1 MSCKNTL
8 INVLMNRSLRTKL
21 LMCMMIISMLGIFIS
36 CYIFYEISY
45 TEQVKQAVSS
55 AQIKVEAA
63 STTVSDSLSTFYTN
77 MVSFIETPA
86 IVSLFERA
94 QNDVHITANA
104 LAESL
109 DDLIALSNTSNLIDA
124 LLLITPDGEYISS
137 RNVRLRPECENAD
150 IWPDY
155 EDNTITWLSARKTPY
170 AAQEKDVVALSFSFA
185 YYKGFLTYVP
195 RLAVDDEPYV
205 FRLFIFFDYQKLLSL
220 LQSDDKDSLSITYLA
235 KADMQPLS
243 MTPSSHFYNV
253 VSSPVFIQ
261 QPSESEGNT
270 EIQIGQQSYLVCI
283 GKPLFSGLRVVNI
296 TSKRVL
302 LFAYRR
308 IANMIYLS
316 ALITILAAVILSSVM
331 TRFLTRPL
339 MKLVN
344 SVQAIG
350 SAQSATPIFVPRY
363 NDEIGMLGKAIAN
376 MNTTIHNQM
385 KTLKEEE
392 RKRSNAEIQMLTQQI
407 NPHFIYNTLDC
418 IRWEILSHNIDG
430 SSNMIENLAT
440 FLRLGFGH
448 SGDSI
453 SVREEVT
460 RVEQYLNIMRYRLNG
475 STFFSGYVDPKLT
488 EWQIPKMILQPLVE
502 NSIKH
507 AFASDV
513 FETNRQTREIY
524 IHCAFI
530 SARQISLSVE
540 DNGVGIDIERAQASI
555 DLNKADPSSG
565 NIGLRNSYLRM
576 RAFFGTENVQMRFSS
591 TPFFLNRV
599 EYIVS
604 LTQANGESSL
614 SGNCQQPISST
625 R

>member
-1 MSCKNTL
+1 MSIRNTS

-21 LMCMMIISMLGIFIS
+21 LTCTLIISMLSIFVS
-36 CYIFYEISY
+36 CYIFYDISY

-63 STTVSDSLSTFYTN
+63 STTVSDSLSTLYNN
-77 MVSFIETPA
+77 MVSFIETPP
-86 IVSLFERA
+86 IVSLFEKA
-94 QNDVHITANA
+94 QNDIPITANA
-104 LAESL
+104 LADSL
-109 DDLIALSNTSNLIDA
+109 DNLIALSNTNNLIDA
-124 LLLITPDGEYISS
+124 ILLITPDGEYISS
-137 RNVRLRPECENAD
+137 RNVRLRAECENAD

-155 EDNTITWLSARKTPY
+155 NDATITWMSARKTPY

-195 RLAVDDEPYV
+195 RLAVNDEPYV
-205 FRLFIFFDYQKLLSL
+205 FRLFIFFDYQKLRSL
-220 LQSDDKDSLSITYLA
+220 LQSDDTDSLSITYLVNE
-235 KADMQPLS
+235 DMQPLS
-243 MTPSSHFYNV
+243 MTPTSHFYDV
-253 VSSPVFIQ
+253 VASNAFRQ
-261 QPSESEGNT
+261 QAQAVEGNT

-283 GKPLFSGLRVVNI
+283 GKPLFSGLRIVNI

-316 ALITILAAVILSSVM
+316 ALITLLGAVILSAAM
-331 TRFLTRPL
+331 TRLLTRPL

-350 SAQSATPIFVPRY
+350 NTQSTATIFIPRY
-363 NDEIGMLGKAIAN
+363 NDEIGMLGKAIAD
-376 MNTTIHNQM
+376 MHKTINIQM
-385 KTLKEEE
+385 QTIKEEE
-392 RKRSNAEIQMLTQQI
+392 RKRSNAEIRMLTQQI

-418 IRWEILSHNIDG
+418 IRWEILSHNIEG
-430 SSNMIENLAT
+430 SSSMVENLAT

-448 SGDSI
+448 SGDSV

-524 IHCAFI
+524 IHCAFL
-530 SARQISLSVE
+530 SEHQISLSVE

-555 DLNKADPSSG
+555 DLNKDDPSSG

-576 RAFFGTENVQMRFSS
+576 CAFFGTENVQMHFVS

-599 EYIVS
+599 EYIITLPSVN
-604 LTQANGESSL
+604 AMA
-614 SGNCQQPISST
+614 PST
-625 R
+625 

>member
-1 MSCKNTL
+1 MSIRNTS

-21 LMCMMIISMLGIFIS
+21 LTCTLIISMLSIFVS
-36 CYIFYEISY
+36 CYIFYDISY

-63 STTVSDSLSTFYTN
+63 STTVSDSLSTLYNN
-77 MVSFIETPA
+77 MVSFIETPP
-86 IVSLFERA
+86 IVSLFEKA
-94 QNDVHITANA
+94 QNDIPITANA
-104 LAESL
+104 LADSL
-109 DDLIALSNTSNLIDA
+109 DNLIALSNTSNLIDA
-124 LLLITPDGEYISS
+124 ILLITPDGEYISS
-137 RNVRLRPECENAD
+137 RNVRLRAECENAD

-155 EDNTITWLSARKTPY
+155 NDATITWMSARKTPY

-195 RLAVDDEPYV
+195 RLAVNDEPYV
-205 FRLFIFFDYQKLLSL
+205 FRLFIFFDYQKLRSL
-220 LQSDDKDSLSITYLA
+220 LQSDDTDSLSITYLVNE
-235 KADMQPLS
+235 DMQPLS
-243 MTPSSHFYNV
+243 MTPTSHFYDV
-253 VSSPVFIQ
+253 VASNAFRQ
-261 QPSESEGNT
+261 QAQAVEGNT

-283 GKPLFSGLRVVNI
+283 GKPLFSGLRIVNI

-316 ALITILAAVILSSVM
+316 ALITLLGAVILSAAM
-331 TRFLTRPL
+331 TRLLTRPL

-350 SAQSATPIFVPRY
+350 NTQSTATIFIPRY
-363 NDEIGMLGKAIAN
+363 NDEIGMLGKAIAD
-376 MNTTIHNQM
+376 MHKTINIQM
-385 KTLKEEE
+385 QTIKEEE
-392 RKRSNAEIQMLTQQI
+392 RKRSNAEIRMLTQQI

-418 IRWEILSHNIDG
+418 IRWEILSHNIEG
-430 SSNMIENLAT
+430 SSSMVENLAT

-448 SGDSI
+448 SGDSV

-524 IHCAFI
+524 IHCAFL
-530 SARQISLSVE
+530 SEHQISLSVE

-555 DLNKADPSSG
+555 DLNKDDPSSG

-576 RAFFGTENVQMRFSS
+576 CAFFGTENVQMHFVS

-599 EYIVS
+599 EYIITLPSVN
-604 LTQANGESSL
+604 TMA
-614 SGNCQQPISST
+614 PST
-625 R
+625 

>member
-1 MSCKNTL
+1 MSIRNTL

-21 LMCMMIISMLGIFIS
+21 LTCTLIISMLSIFVS
-36 CYIFYEISY
+36 CYIFYDISY

-63 STTVSDSLSTFYTN
+63 STTVSDSLSTLYNN
-77 MVSFIETPA
+77 MVSFIETPP
-86 IVSLFERA
+86 IVSLFEKA
-94 QNDVHITANA
+94 QNDIPITANA
-104 LAESL
+104 LADSL
-109 DDLIALSNTSNLIDA
+109 DNLIALSNTNNLIDA
-124 LLLITPDGEYISS
+124 ILLITPDGEYISS
-137 RNVRLRPECENAD
+137 RNVRLRAECENAD

-155 EDNTITWLSARKTPY
+155 NDATITWMSARKTPY

-195 RLAVDDEPYV
+195 RLAVNDEPYV
-205 FRLFIFFDYQKLLSL
+205 FRLFIFFDYQKLRSL
-220 LQSDDKDSLSITYLA
+220 LQSDDTDSLSITYLVNE
-235 KADMQPLS
+235 DMQPLS
-243 MTPSSHFYNV
+243 MTPTSHFYDV
-253 VSSPVFIQ
+253 VASNAFRQ
-261 QPSESEGNT
+261 QAQAVEGNT

-283 GKPLFSGLRVVNI
+283 GKPLFSGLRIVNI

-316 ALITILAAVILSSVM
+316 ALITLLGAVILSAAM
-331 TRFLTRPL
+331 TRLLTRPL

-350 SAQSATPIFVPRY
+350 NTQSTATIFIPRY
-363 NDEIGMLGKAIAN
+363 NDEIGMLGKAIAD
-376 MNTTIHNQM
+376 MHKTINIQM
-385 KTLKEEE
+385 QTIKEEE
-392 RKRSNAEIQMLTQQI
+392 RKRSNAEIRMLTQQI

-418 IRWEILSHNIDG
+418 IRWEILSHNIEG
-430 SSNMIENLAT
+430 SSSMVENLAT

-448 SGDSI
+448 SGDSV

-524 IHCAFI
+524 IHCAFL
-530 SARQISLSVE
+530 SEHQISLSVE

-555 DLNKADPSSG
+555 DLNKDDPSSG

-576 RAFFGTENVQMRFSS
+576 CAFFGTENVQMHFVS

-599 EYIVS
+599 EYIITLPSVN
-604 LTQANGESSL
+604 TMA
-614 SGNCQQPISST
+614 PST
-625 R
+625 

>member
-1 MSCKNTL
+1 MSIRNTS

-21 LMCMMIISMLGIFIS
+21 LTCTLIISMLSIFVS
-36 CYIFYEISY
+36 CYIFYDISY

-63 STTVSDSLSTFYTN
+63 STTVSDSLSTLYNN
-77 MVSFIETPA
+77 MVSFIETPP
-86 IVSLFERA
+86 IVSLFEKA
-94 QNDVHITANA
+94 QNDIPITANA
-104 LAESL
+104 LADSL
-109 DDLIALSNTSNLIDA
+109 DNLIALSNTNNLIDA
-124 LLLITPDGEYISS
+124 ILLITPDGEYISS
-137 RNVRLRPECENAD
+137 RNVRLRAECENAD

-155 EDNTITWLSARKTPY
+155 NDATITWMSARKTPY

-195 RLAVDDEPYV
+195 RLAVNDEPYV
-205 FRLFIFFDYQKLLSL
+205 FRLFIFFDYQKLRSL
-220 LQSDDKDSLSITYLA
+220 LQSDDTDSLSITYLVNE
-235 KADMQPLS
+235 DMQPLS
-243 MTPSSHFYNV
+243 MTPTSHFYDV
-253 VSSPVFIQ
+253 VASNAFRQ
-261 QPSESEGNT
+261 QAQAVEGNT

-283 GKPLFSGLRVVNI
+283 GKPLFSGLRIVNI

-316 ALITILAAVILSSVM
+316 ALITLLGAVILSAAM
-331 TRFLTRPL
+331 TRLLTRPL

-350 SAQSATPIFVPRY
+350 NTQSTATIFIPRY
-363 NDEIGMLGKAIAN
+363 NDEIGMLGKAIAD
-376 MNTTIHNQM
+376 MHKTINIQM
-385 KTLKEEE
+385 QTIKEEE
-392 RKRSNAEIQMLTQQI
+392 RKRSNAEIRMLTQQI

-418 IRWEILSHNIDG
+418 IRWEILSHNIEG
-430 SSNMIENLAT
+430 SSSMVENLAT

-448 SGDSI
+448 SGDSV

-524 IHCAFI
+524 IHCAFL
-530 SARQISLSVE
+530 SEHQISLSVE

-555 DLNKADPSSG
+555 DLNKDDPSSG

-576 RAFFGTENVQMRFSS
+576 CAFFGTENVQMHFVS

-599 EYIVS
+599 EYIITLPSVN
-604 LTQANGESSL
+604 TMA
-614 SGNCQQPISST
+614 PST
-625 R
+625 

>member
-1 MSCKNTL
+1 MSIRNTS

-21 LMCMMIISMLGIFIS
+21 LTCTLIISMLSIFVS
-36 CYIFYEISY
+36 CYIFYDISY

-63 STTVSDSLSTFYTN
+63 STTVSDSLSTLYNN
-77 MVSFIETPA
+77 MVSFIETPP
-86 IVSLFERA
+86 IVSLFEKA
-94 QNDVHITANA
+94 QNDIPITANA
-104 LAESL
+104 LADSL
-109 DDLIALSNTSNLIDA
+109 DNLIALSNTSNLIDA
-124 LLLITPDGEYISS
+124 ILLITPDGEYISS
-137 RNVRLRPECENAD
+137 RNVRLRAECENAD

-155 EDNTITWLSARKTPY
+155 NDATITWMSARKTPY

-195 RLAVDDEPYV
+195 RLAVNDEPYV
-205 FRLFIFFDYQKLLSL
+205 FRLFIFFDYQKLRSL
-220 LQSDDKDSLSITYLA
+220 LQSDDTDSLSITYLVNE
-235 KADMQPLS
+235 DMQPLS
-243 MTPSSHFYNV
+243 MTPTSHFYDV
-253 VSSPVFIQ
+253 VASNAFRQ
-261 QPSESEGNT
+261 QAQVVEGNT

-283 GKPLFSGLRVVNI
+283 GKPLFSGLRIVNI

-316 ALITILAAVILSSVM
+316 ALITLLGAVILSAAM
-331 TRFLTRPL
+331 TRLLTRPL

-350 SAQSATPIFVPRY
+350 NTQSTATIFIPRY
-363 NDEIGMLGKAIAN
+363 NDEIGMLGKAIAD
-376 MNTTIHNQM
+376 MHKTINIQM
-385 KTLKEEE
+385 QTIKEEE
-392 RKRSNAEIQMLTQQI
+392 RKRSNAEIRMLTQQI

-418 IRWEILSHNIDG
+418 IRWEILSHNIEG
-430 SSNMIENLAT
+430 SSSMVENLAT

-448 SGDSI
+448 SGDSV

-524 IHCAFI
+524 IHCAFL
-530 SARQISLSVE
+530 SEHQISLSVE

-555 DLNKADPSSG
+555 DLNKDDPSSG

-576 RAFFGTENVQMRFSS
+576 CAFFGTENVQMHFVS

-599 EYIVS
+599 EYIITLPSVN
-604 LTQANGESSL
+604 TMA
-614 SGNCQQPISST
+614 PST
-625 R
+625 

>member
-1 MSCKNTL
+1 MSIRNTS

-21 LMCMMIISMLGIFIS
+21 LTCTLIISMLSIFVS
-36 CYIFYEISY
+36 CYIFYDISY

-63 STTVSDSLSTFYTN
+63 STTVSDSLSTLYNN
-77 MVSFIETPA
+77 MVSFIETPP
-86 IVSLFERA
+86 IVSLFEKA
-94 QNDVHITANA
+94 QNDIPITANA
-104 LAESL
+104 LADSL
-109 DDLIALSNTSNLIDA
+109 DNLIALSNTNNLIDA
-124 LLLITPDGEYISS
+124 ILLITPDGEYISS
-137 RNVRLRPECENAD
+137 RNVRLRAECENAD

-155 EDNTITWLSARKTPY
+155 NDATITWMSARKTPY

-195 RLAVDDEPYV
+195 RLAVNDEPYV
-205 FRLFIFFDYQKLLSL
+205 FRLFIFFDYQKLRSL
-220 LQSDDKDSLSITYLA
+220 LQSDDTDSLSITYLVNE
-235 KADMQPLS
+235 DMQPLS
-243 MTPSSHFYNV
+243 MTPTSHFYDV
-253 VSSPVFIQ
+253 VASNAFRQ
-261 QPSESEGNT
+261 QAQAVEGNT

-283 GKPLFSGLRVVNI
+283 GKPLFSGLRIVNI

-316 ALITILAAVILSSVM
+316 ALITLLGAVILSAAM
-331 TRFLTRPL
+331 TRLLTRPL

-350 SAQSATPIFVPRY
+350 NTQSTATIFIPRY
-363 NDEIGMLGKAIAN
+363 NDEIGMLGKAIAD
-376 MNTTIHNQM
+376 MHKTINIQM
-385 KTLKEEE
+385 QTIKEEE
-392 RKRSNAEIQMLTQQI
+392 RKRSNAEIRMLTQQI

-418 IRWEILSHNIDG
+418 IRWEILSHNIEG
-430 SSNMIENLAT
+430 SSSMVENLAT

-448 SGDSI
+448 SGDSV

-524 IHCAFI
+524 IHCAFL
-530 SARQISLSVE
+530 SEHQISLSVE

-555 DLNKADPSSG
+555 DLNKDDPSSG

-576 RAFFGTENVQMRFSS
+576 CAFFGMENVQMHFVS

-599 EYIVS
+599 EYIITLPSVN
-604 LTQANGESSL
+604 TMA
-614 SGNCQQPISST
+614 PST
-625 R
+625 

>member
-1 MSCKNTL
+1 MSIRNTL
-8 INVLMNRSLRTKL
+8 TNVLMNRSLRTKL
-21 LMCMMIISMLGIFIS
+21 LTCTLIISTLSIFVS
-36 CYIFYEISY
+36 CYIFYDISY

-63 STTVSDSLSTFYTN
+63 STTVSDSLSTLYNN
-77 MVSFIETPA
+77 MVRFIETPP
-86 IVSLFERA
+86 IVSLFEKV
-94 QNDVHITANA
+94 QNDVPITANA
-104 LAESL
+104 LADSL
-109 DDLIALSNTSNLIDA
+109 DNLIALSNTNNLIDA
-124 LLLITPDGEYISS
+124 ILLITPDGEYISS
-137 RNVRLRPECENAD
+137 RNVRLRAECENAD

-155 EDNTITWLSARKTPY
+155 NDATITWMSARKTPY

-195 RLAVDDEPYV
+195 RLAVNNDPYV
-205 FRLFIFFDYQKLLSL
+205 FRLFIFFDYQKLRSL
-220 LQSDDKDSLSITYLA
+220 LQSDDTDSLSITYIVNE
-235 KADMQPLS
+235 DMQPLS
-243 MTPSSHFYNV
+243 MTPTLHFYDV
-253 VSSPVFIQ
+253 VASNAFRQ
-261 QPSESEGNT
+261 QAQAVEGNT

-283 GKPLFSGLRVVNI
+283 GKPLFSGLRIVNI

-316 ALITILAAVILSSVM
+316 ALTTLLGAVILSATM
-331 TRFLTRPL
+331 TRLLTRPL

-344 SVQAIG
+344 SIQAIG
-350 SAQSATPIFVPRY
+350 NTQSTATIFIPRY
-363 NDEIGMLGKAIAN
+363 NDEIGMLGKAIAD
-376 MNTTIHNQM
+376 MHKTINIQM
-385 KTLKEEE
+385 QTIKEEE
-392 RKRSNAEIQMLTQQI
+392 RKRSNAEIRMLTQQI

-418 IRWEILSHNIDG
+418 IRWEILSHNIEG
-430 SSNMIENLAT
+430 SSSMVENLAT

-448 SGDSI
+448 SGDSV

-524 IHCAFI
+524 IHCAFL
-530 SARQISLSVE
+530 SEHQISLSVE

-555 DLNKADPSSG
+555 DLNKDDPSSG

-576 RAFFGTENVQMRFSS
+576 CAFFGTENVQMHFVS

-599 EYIVS
+599 EYIITLPSVN
-604 LTQANGESSL
+604 TMA
-614 SGNCQQPISST
+614 PST
-625 R
+625 

>member
-1 MSCKNTL
+1 M
-8 INVLMNRSLRTKL
+8 
-21 LMCMMIISMLGIFIS
+21 
-36 CYIFYEISY
+36 
-45 TEQVKQAVSS
+45 
-55 AQIKVEAA
+55 EAA
-63 STTVSDSLSTFYTN
+63 STTVSDSLSTLYNN
-77 MVSFIETPA
+77 MVSFIETPP
-86 IVSLFERA
+86 IVSLFEKA
-94 QNDVHITANA
+94 QNDIPITANA
-104 LAESL
+104 LADSL
-109 DDLIALSNTSNLIDA
+109 DNLIALSNTNNLIDA
-124 LLLITPDGEYISS
+124 ILLITPDGEYISS
-137 RNVRLRPECENAD
+137 RNVRLRAECENAD

-155 EDNTITWLSARKTPY
+155 NDATITWMSARKTPY

-195 RLAVDDEPYV
+195 RLAVNDEPYV
-205 FRLFIFFDYQKLLSL
+205 FRLFIFFDYQKLRSL
-220 LQSDDKDSLSITYLA
+220 LQSDDTDSLSITYLVNE
-235 KADMQPLS
+235 DMQPLS
-243 MTPSSHFYNV
+243 MTPTSHFYDV
-253 VSSPVFIQ
+253 VASNAFRQ
-261 QPSESEGNT
+261 QAQAVEGNT

-283 GKPLFSGLRVVNI
+283 GKPLFSDLRIVNI

-316 ALITILAAVILSSVM
+316 ALITLLGAVILSAAM
-331 TRFLTRPL
+331 TRLLTRPL

-350 SAQSATPIFVPRY
+350 NTQSTATIFIPRY
-363 NDEIGMLGKAIAN
+363 NDEIGMLGKAIAD
-376 MNTTIHNQM
+376 MHKTINIQM
-385 KTLKEEE
+385 QTIKEEE
-392 RKRSNAEIQMLTQQI
+392 RKRSNAEIRMLTQQI

-418 IRWEILSHNIDG
+418 IRWEILSHNIEG
-430 SSNMIENLAT
+430 SSNMVENLAT

-448 SGDSI
+448 SGDSV

-524 IHCAFI
+524 IHCAFL
-530 SARQISLSVE
+530 SEHQISLSVE

-555 DLNKADPSSG
+555 DLNKDDPSSG

-576 RAFFGTENVQMRFSS
+576 CAFFGTENVQMHFVS

-599 EYIVS
+599 EYIITLPSVN
-604 LTQANGESSL
+604 TMA
-614 SGNCQQPISST
+614 PST
-625 R
+625 

>member
-1 MSCKNTL
+1 MSIRNTS

-21 LMCMMIISMLGIFIS
+21 LTCTLIISMLSIFVS
-36 CYIFYEISY
+36 CYIFYDISY

-63 STTVSDSLSTFYTN
+63 STTVSDSLSTLYNN
-77 MVSFIETPA
+77 MVSFIETPP
-86 IVSLFERA
+86 IVSLFEKA
-94 QNDVHITANA
+94 QNDIPITANA
-104 LAESL
+104 LADSL
-109 DDLIALSNTSNLIDA
+109 DNLIALSNTNNLIDA
-124 LLLITPDGEYISS
+124 ILLITPDGEYISS
-137 RNVRLRPECENAD
+137 RNVRLRAECENAD

-155 EDNTITWLSARKTPY
+155 NDATITWMSARKTPY
-170 AAQEKDVVALSFSFA
+170 AAQEKDVVALSFSFS

-195 RLAVDDEPYV
+195 RLAVNDEPYV
-205 FRLFIFFDYQKLLSL
+205 FRLFIFFDYQKLRSL
-220 LQSDDKDSLSITYLA
+220 LQSDDTDSLSITYLVNE
-235 KADMQPLS
+235 DMQPLS
-243 MTPSSHFYNV
+243 MTPTSHFYDV
-253 VSSPVFIQ
+253 VASNAFRQ
-261 QPSESEGNT
+261 QAQAVEGNT

-283 GKPLFSGLRVVNI
+283 GKPLFSGLRIVNI

-316 ALITILAAVILSSVM
+316 ALITLLGAVILSAAM
-331 TRFLTRPL
+331 TRLLTRPL

-350 SAQSATPIFVPRY
+350 NTQSTATIFIPRY
-363 NDEIGMLGKAIAN
+363 NDEIGMLGKAIAD
-376 MNTTIHNQM
+376 MHKTINIQM
-385 KTLKEEE
+385 QTIKEEE
-392 RKRSNAEIQMLTQQI
+392 RKRSNAEIRMLTQQI

-418 IRWEILSHNIDG
+418 IRWEILSHNIEG
-430 SSNMIENLAT
+430 SSSMVENLAT

-448 SGDSI
+448 SGDSV

-524 IHCAFI
+524 IHCAFL
-530 SARQISLSVE
+530 SEHQISLSVE

-555 DLNKADPSSG
+555 DLNKDDPSSG

-576 RAFFGTENVQMRFSS
+576 CAFFGTENVQMHFVS

-599 EYIVS
+599 EYIITLPSVN
-604 LTQANGESSL
+604 TMA
-614 SGNCQQPISST
+614 PST
-625 R
+625 

>member
-1 MSCKNTL
+1 MSIRNTL

-21 LMCMMIISMLGIFIS
+21 LTCTLIISTLSIFVS
-36 CYIFYEISY
+36 CYIFYDISY

-63 STTVSDSLSTFYTN
+63 STTVSDSLSTLYNN
-77 MVSFIETPA
+77 MVSFIETPP
-86 IVSLFERA
+86 IVSLFEKA
-94 QNDVHITANA
+94 QNDIPITANA
-104 LAESL
+104 LADSL
-109 DDLIALSNTSNLIDA
+109 DNLIALSNTNNLIDA
-124 LLLITPDGEYISS
+124 ILLITPDGEYISS
-137 RNVRLRPECENAD
+137 RNVRLRAECENAD

-155 EDNTITWLSARKTPY
+155 NDATITWMSARKTPY

-195 RLAVDDEPYV
+195 RLAVNDEPYV
-205 FRLFIFFDYQKLLSL
+205 FRLFIFFDYQKLRSL
-220 LQSDDKDSLSITYLA
+220 LQSDDTDSLSITYLVNE
-235 KADMQPLS
+235 DMQPLS
-243 MTPSSHFYNV
+243 MTPTSHFYDV
-253 VSSPVFIQ
+253 VASNAFRQ
-261 QPSESEGNT
+261 QAQAVEGNT

-283 GKPLFSGLRVVNI
+283 GKPLFSDLRIVNI

-316 ALITILAAVILSSVM
+316 ALITLLGAVILSAAM
-331 TRFLTRPL
+331 TRLLTRPL

-350 SAQSATPIFVPRY
+350 NTQSTATIFIPRY
-363 NDEIGMLGKAIAN
+363 NDEIGMLGKAIAD
-376 MNTTIHNQM
+376 MHKTINIQM
-385 KTLKEEE
+385 QTIKEEE
-392 RKRSNAEIQMLTQQI
+392 RKRSNAEIRMLTQQI

-418 IRWEILSHNIDG
+418 IRWEILSHNIEG
-430 SSNMIENLAT
+430 SSNMVENLAT

-448 SGDSI
+448 SGDSV

-524 IHCAFI
+524 IHCAFL
-530 SARQISLSVE
+530 SEHQISLSVE

-555 DLNKADPSSG
+555 DLNKDDPSSG

-576 RAFFGTENVQMRFSS
+576 CAFFGTENVQMHFVS

-599 EYIVS
+599 EYIITLPSVN
-604 LTQANGESSL
+604 TMA
-614 SGNCQQPISST
+614 PST
-625 R
+625 

>member
-1 MSCKNTL
+1 MSIRNTL

-21 LMCMMIISMLGIFIS
+21 LTCTLIISMLSIFVS
-36 CYIFYEISY
+36 CYIFYDISY

-63 STTVSDSLSTFYTN
+63 STTVSDSLSTLYNN
-77 MVSFIETPA
+77 MVSFIETPP
-86 IVSLFERA
+86 IVSLFEKA
-94 QNDVHITANA
+94 QNDIPITANA
-104 LAESL
+104 LADSL
-109 DDLIALSNTSNLIDA
+109 DNLIALSNTSNLIDA
-124 LLLITPDGEYISS
+124 ILLITPDGEYISS
-137 RNVRLRPECENAD
+137 RNVRLRAECENAD

-155 EDNTITWLSARKTPY
+155 NDATITWMSARKTPY

-195 RLAVDDEPYV
+195 RLAVNDEPYV
-205 FRLFIFFDYQKLLSL
+205 FRLFIFFDYQKLRSL
-220 LQSDDKDSLSITYLA
+220 LQSDDTDSLSITYLVNE
-235 KADMQPLS
+235 DMQPLS
-243 MTPSSHFYNV
+243 MTPTSHFYDV
-253 VSSPVFIQ
+253 VASNAFRQ
-261 QPSESEGNT
+261 QAQAVEGNT

-283 GKPLFSGLRVVNI
+283 GKPLFSGLRIVNI

-316 ALITILAAVILSSVM
+316 ALITLLGAVILSAAM
-331 TRFLTRPL
+331 TRLLTRPL

-350 SAQSATPIFVPRY
+350 NTQSTATIFIPRY
-363 NDEIGMLGKAIAN
+363 NDEIGMLGKAIAD
-376 MNTTIHNQM
+376 MHKTINIQM
-385 KTLKEEE
+385 QTIKEEE
-392 RKRSNAEIQMLTQQI
+392 RKRSNAEIRMLTQQI

-418 IRWEILSHNIDG
+418 IRWEILSHNIEG
-430 SSNMIENLAT
+430 SSSMVENLAT

-448 SGDSI
+448 SGDSV

-524 IHCAFI
+524 IHCAFL
-530 SARQISLSVE
+530 SEHQISLSVE

-555 DLNKADPSSG
+555 DLNKDDPSSG

-576 RAFFGTENVQMRFSS
+576 CAFFGTENVQMHFVS

-599 EYIVS
+599 EYIITLPSVN
-604 LTQANGESSL
+604 TMA
-614 SGNCQQPISST
+614 PST
-625 R
+625 

>member
-1 MSCKNTL
+1 MSIRNTL

-21 LMCMMIISMLGIFIS
+21 LTCTLIISMLSIFVS
-36 CYIFYEISY
+36 CYIFYDISY

-63 STTVSDSLSTFYTN
+63 STTVSDSLSTLYNN
-77 MVSFIETPA
+77 MVSFIETPP
-86 IVSLFERA
+86 IVSLFEKA
-94 QNDVHITANA
+94 QNDIPITANA
-104 LAESL
+104 LADSL
-109 DDLIALSNTSNLIDA
+109 DNLIALSNTNNLIDA
-124 LLLITPDGEYISS
+124 ILLITPDGEYISS
-137 RNVRLRPECENAD
+137 RNVRLRAECENAD

-155 EDNTITWLSARKTPY
+155 NDATITWMSARKTPY

-195 RLAVDDEPYV
+195 RLAVNDEPYV
-205 FRLFIFFDYQKLLSL
+205 FRLFIFFDYQKLRSL
-220 LQSDDKDSLSITYLA
+220 LQSDDTDSLSITYLVNE
-235 KADMQPLS
+235 DMQPLS
-243 MTPSSHFYNV
+243 MTPTSHFYDV
-253 VSSPVFIQ
+253 VASNAFRQ
-261 QPSESEGNT
+261 QAQAVEGNT

-283 GKPLFSGLRVVNI
+283 GKPLFSGLRIVNI

-316 ALITILAAVILSSVM
+316 ALITLLGAVILSAAM
-331 TRFLTRPL
+331 TRLLTRPL

-350 SAQSATPIFVPRY
+350 NTQSTATIFIPRY
-363 NDEIGMLGKAIAN
+363 NDEIGMLGKAIAD
-376 MNTTIHNQM
+376 MHKTINIQM
-385 KTLKEEE
+385 QTIKEEE
-392 RKRSNAEIQMLTQQI
+392 RKRSNAEIRMLTQQI

-418 IRWEILSHNIDG
+418 IRWEILSHNIEG
-430 SSNMIENLAT
+430 SSSMVENLAT

-448 SGDSI
+448 SGDSV

-507 AFASDV
+507 AFVSDV

-524 IHCAFI
+524 IHCAFL
-530 SARQISLSVE
+530 SEHQISLSVE

-555 DLNKADPSSG
+555 DLNKDDPSSG

-576 RAFFGTENVQMRFSS
+576 CAFFGTENVQMHFVS

-599 EYIVS
+599 EYIITLPSVN
-604 LTQANGESSL
+604 TMA
-614 SGNCQQPISST
+614 PST
-625 R
+625 

>member
-1 MSCKNTL
+1 MSIRNTS

-21 LMCMMIISMLGIFIS
+21 LTCTLIISMLSIFVS
-36 CYIFYEISY
+36 CYIFYDISY

-63 STTVSDSLSTFYTN
+63 STTVSDSLSTLYNN
-77 MVSFIETPA
+77 MVSFIETPP
-86 IVSLFERA
+86 IVSLFEKA
-94 QNDVHITANA
+94 QNDIPITANA
-104 LAESL
+104 LADSL
-109 DDLIALSNTSNLIDA
+109 DNLIALSNTNNLIDA
-124 LLLITPDGEYISS
+124 ILLITPDGEYISS
-137 RNVRLRPECENAD
+137 RNVRLRAECENAD

-155 EDNTITWLSARKTPY
+155 NDATITWMSARKTPY

-195 RLAVDDEPYV
+195 RLAVNDEPYV
-205 FRLFIFFDYQKLLSL
+205 FRLFIFFDYQKLRSL
-220 LQSDDKDSLSITYLA
+220 LQSDDTDSLSITYLVNE
-235 KADMQPLS
+235 DMQPLS
-243 MTPSSHFYNV
+243 MTPTSHFYDV
-253 VSSPVFIQ
+253 VASNAFRQ
-261 QPSESEGNT
+261 QAQAVEGNT

-283 GKPLFSGLRVVNI
+283 GKPLFSGLRIVNI

-316 ALITILAAVILSSVM
+316 ALITLLGAVILSAAM
-331 TRFLTRPL
+331 TRLLTRPL

-350 SAQSATPIFVPRY
+350 NTQSTATIFIPRY
-363 NDEIGMLGKAIAN
+363 NDEIGMLGKAIAD
-376 MNTTIHNQM
+376 MHKTINIQM
-385 KTLKEEE
+385 QTIKEEE
-392 RKRSNAEIQMLTQQI
+392 RKRSNAEIRMLTQQI

-418 IRWEILSHNIDG
+418 IRWEILSHNIEG
-430 SSNMIENLAT
+430 SSSMVENLAT

-448 SGDSI
+448 SGDSV

-524 IHCAFI
+524 IHCAFL
-530 SARQISLSVE
+530 SEHQISLSVE

-555 DLNKADPSSG
+555 NLNKDDPSSG

-576 RAFFGTENVQMRFSS
+576 CAFFGTENVQMHFVS

-599 EYIVS
+599 EYIITLPSVN
-604 LTQANGESSL
+604 TMA
-614 SGNCQQPISST
+614 PST
-625 R
+625 